1 MAFTKSMLRTLY
13 VEWSRKNSS
22 PLEAQRLGLEAY
34 VSDLNPVAILIN
46 KAMIEIPPKFANR
59 PPIEITP
66 AMVEERPDLRIYE
79 GQKLTVIAWLWARTV
94 KSPNPAFSHIDVPLA
109 STFILSSKPGKEAWV
124 EPVINNPPRQQG
136 IEAAK
141 VKSLADASG
150 YKFTVKVG
158 KPPAEAKAGTSA
170 GKRKAFRCVISGVPM
185 DFDYLRAEGCAGRM
199 GSKLMAMVAEGVKGR
214 VYLSPTSEH
223 ESIASS
229 AIPTWRP
236 ETPIPEKALGIR
248 VPLYGM
254 KSYGS
259 LFTSRQLVALTTF
272 SDLVG
277 EAREDSR

>member
-1 MAFTKSMLRTLY
+1 MPGLHDPFAGGGSI
-13 VEWSRKNSS
+13 

-34 VSDLNPVAILIN
+34 ASDLNPVAVLIN

-158 KPPAEAKAGTSA
+158 KPPAEAKEGTSA
-170 GKRKAFRCVISGVPM
+170 GPRKAFRCVIRGA
-185 DFDYLRAEGCAGRM
+185 DGLRLSSCRRLCGENGFEAYGNRCRRSERKSLSLANV
-199 GSKLMAMVAEGVKGR
+199 GS
-214 VYLSPTSEH
+214 
-223 ESIASS
+223 
-229 AIPTWRP
+229 
-236 ETPIPEKALGIR
+236 
-248 VPLYGM
+248 
-254 KSYGS
+254 
-259 LFTSRQLVALTTF
+259 
-272 SDLVG
+272 
-277 EAREDSR
+277 